1 VAGDGGDLEHYLVGL
16 GRLLERVEQE
26 LQPDPG
32 RGPPGDRIR
41 SAIRQRHGDWQR
53 FVVGSRAEHL
63 GHLFVGLFEEAER
76 DPSIS
81 PEQVRELEARAEEL
95 LPRSP

>member
-1 VAGDGGDLEHYLVGL
+1 VSVNSGDFEHFRARVD
-16 GRLLERVEQE
+16 RLLGLVEEQ
-26 LQPDPG
+26 LRPDPG

-41 SAIRQRHGDWQR
+41 SAIKQRHGDWQR

-63 GHLFVGLFEEAER
+63 AHVFIGLLEEADR
-76 DPSIS
+76 DPGIS
-81 PEQVRELEARAEEL
+81 PQQVRELEALADEG

>member
-1 VAGDGGDLEHYLVGL
+1 VTSDPGDLEHYLTSL

-41 SAIRQRHGDWQR
+41 SAIKQRHGDWQR

-63 GHLFVGLFEEAER
+63 GHLFVGLFEEADR

-81 PEQVRELEARAEEL
+81 PEQVRELEARADER
-95 LPRSP
+95 LPHNP

>member
-1 VAGDGGDLEHYLVGL
+1 VAGNGGDLEHYLASL

-41 SAIRQRHGDWQR
+41 SAIKQRHGDWQR

-63 GHLFVGLFEEAER
+63 GHLFVGLFEEADR

-81 PEQVRELEARAEEL
+81 PEQVRELEARADER

>member
-1 VAGDGGDLEHYLVGL
+1 VAGNSGNFEQYLASL
-16 GRLLERVEQE
+16 GRLLERVEHE

-41 SAIRQRHGDWQR
+41 SAIKQRHGDWQR

-76 DPSIS
+76 DPDIS
-81 PEQVRELEARAEEL
+81 PEQVRELEARADEG